1 MKKDK
6 SSKIQKAATTIA
18 DRCLSMR
25 IRFLNR
31 TVNAIYDD
39 AYRDIGITAA
49 QGNMLVAIVLNEGI
63 SPTILGQR
71 LNIEKSTLSRNLD
84 RMRKSDL
91 IDVREP
97 SSGRSLE
104 LMPTK
109 KGHELLL
116 EILPR
121 WESGEAATRELL
133 GEDES
138 SNITEAVDQ
147 ARAKLLKE

>member
-121 WESGEAATRELL
+121 WESAEAATRELL

>member
-1 MKKDK
+1 MKKDQP
-6 SSKIQKAATTIA
+6 SKIQKAATTIA
-18 DRCLSMR
+18 EQCLSMR

-31 TVNAIYDD
+31 TVNSIYDD

-49 QGNMLVAIVLNEGI
+49 QGNMLVAIVLNEKI

-84 RMRKSDL
+84 RMRKSGL
-91 IDVREP
+91 VDVREP

-104 LMPTK
+104 LVPTK

-121 WESGEAATRELL
+121 WESAQAETRELF

-138 SNITEAVDQ
+138 IDLVGAVDQ